1 MSKNFMEDLIEKY
14 GVIGGAIFGVI
25 IIFITGIILGY
36 PIMLLWNYVM
46 PYLFGLPLLTYWRAV
61 ALFFLCDLLIKGGK
75 SL

>member
-36 PIMLLWNYVM
+36 PIMLL
-46 PYLFGLPLLTYWRAV
+46 
-61 ALFFLCDLLIKGGK
+61 
-75 SL
+75 